1 MNAFTQTANVHYD
14 PALSIQELLRS
25 HDSKPIA
32 WPISEKSTKFY
43 DFTSLNSVAYSQND
57 TEVFELVQ
65 KATKHILAMGFLTI
79 DESDDKMVDRLVAQ
93 RVGKKA
99 TRPL

>member
-65 KATKHILAMGFLTI
+65 KATKHILNPKVLNQLPGSNDLNPVKQSRKNVI
-79 DESDDKMVDRLVAQ
+79 
-93 RVGKKA
+93 
-99 TRPL
+99 PCP